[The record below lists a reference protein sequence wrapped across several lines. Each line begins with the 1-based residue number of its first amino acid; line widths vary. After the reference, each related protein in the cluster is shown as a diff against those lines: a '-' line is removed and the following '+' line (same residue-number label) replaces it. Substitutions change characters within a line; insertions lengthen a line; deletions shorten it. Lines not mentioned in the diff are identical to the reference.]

1 MIVKVQ
7 GTADVTVRPEGN
19 QDADKLAQEKL
30 EKQLSPLGRVDCT
43 GMFDYHQPDGTVIEY
58 EVYEE
63 TLDETTYSFY
73 LEAGTHY
80 VITAEV
86 DNTEPVAAED
96 VMRLRV
102 NEFARLNNLK
112 LESVYPIAF
121 PRGE

>member
-1 MIVKVQ
+1 MIVKAQ

-30 EKQLSPLGRVDCT
+30 EKQLSPLGRVDCV
-43 GMFDYHQPDGTVIEY
+43 GMFDYHQPDGTVI
-58 EVYEE
+58 V
-63 TLDETTYSFY
+63 D
-73 LEAGTHY
+73 THY

-102 NEFARLNNLK
+102 DEFARLNNLK
-112 LESVYPIAF
+112 LNSVYPIAF